1 MANFVRHINCEKCGS
16 SDANALYDDD
26 SQYCFACNT
35 VVRSTSASAANA
47 VTREKKIMTSEDI
60 KHMTDQTKD
69 SLDMDEYEEIKAITT
84 TKPGGF
90 RGIRDDTNTK
100 FGVRYFVEDGQITKQ
115 YCPVTEDSQLVG
127 LKIRTIPKSFS
138 TIGRVGKK
146 SDLFMQFRF
155 TKGGKYLLITEGE
168 CFLPT
173 TKVLTKSGW
182 ISLKDYEDGE
192 VMQGDG
198 TFATPIAKIHKQYS
212 GNLINYKSGSYKITT
227 TPEHNM
233 IRIINNA
240 HVKVKANDITKK
252 YYPIPRTV
260 NYDSYLTEK
269 EELMARLQVM
279 FSADFTF
286 REHGDIYGCLK
297 KQRKI
302 DRCVQLLNA
311 SGVRYSHNKDSRGY
325 SSFFIHRNHGLDVSK
340 EFKYERDLIKASIII
355 DEIVH
360 WDGNTVP
367 NRNQIEYSSVILHN
381 AEFIQT
387 CAHICG
393 YVSTIIPR
401 TRDKYNWYKVSILFN
416 KQTSTTQKGYTEI
429 NYEGD
434 VYCLTM
440 PSGSLLVNED
450 NSISISG
457 NCDALSAYQMLN
469 DYNASKNSPFETAV
483 VSPVIGANSA
493 AQLKHNYRFLDSF
506 DQIILCYDNDKAG
519 QEAIEDVIPSLPKG
533 KIKIMKMRYKD
544 ANEYL
549 VAGKE
554 KEFVT
559 DFYNA
564 ETYVPVGV
572 LGSSQLYDKILA
584 QALTQKVE
592 FPPFMSKLN
601 DKLVGG
607 MPLGHI
613 INIGA
618 KTGIGKCLGK
628 DTKVRM
634 YDLSVKNVQD
644 IVDGDLVMG
653 ADGTSRKVV
662 GVTSGIDKLYKIT
675 QKKRMSYVVNS
686 AHILSLRQSANTIH
700 RNRNDVLNIN
710 VEDYLS
716 LDVTQQ
722 RLLKG
727 YKSSMSNYLEV
738 DDSIYTEDDAYMLGL
753 WLAEGTTARPQ
764 ITLANKDIEL
774 KDFLFDYCAKNNY
787 KIHVN
792 PTGYRKNCTMYDI
805 SGGFL
810 TLLRDKFGVYNEKH
824 IPRSF
829 FDASNTKIRMALL
842 AGIIDGD
849 GHSHQYGYELT
860 LKKNRLSKDVVLLLQ
875 ILGLAVNVKDKF
887 SKCQGFDGD
896 YYDRMYIYGSTDR
909 IPNKLLRKKNSRRRI
924 NKNEFNTG
932 ITVKYIGEGEY
943 FGFELEGKDKLFC
956 LEDFTVTH
964 NTTLVNELVYHWVMN
979 SPYKAGVV
987 SMELD
992 SGQYGEVLLSRHL
1005 SSKLALMRSNEDK
1018 NAFLS
1023 NDIIKKRASELFT
1036 DSNGNDRF
1044 FVLDNRDGSVEEIQN
1059 TIEEL
1064 IISCGCRIII
1074 LDPLQD
1080 ILAGLSVDEQELF
1093 MKWVKGSIKSHGVT
1107 FILIN
1112 HMRKSQGPAH
1122 AIDEEDFQGSSTI
1135 IKSASVNIILSR
1147 DKSSDDDV
1155 ERNTTRI
1162 TVTKNRITGLTGP
1175 AGEVY
1180 YDNDSHTLHDID
1192 EFFTDRHKH

>member
-1 MANFVRHINCEKCGS
+1 MANFVRHISCEKCGS
-16 SDANALYDDD
+16 SDANALYDDG
-26 SQYCFACNT
+26 SQYCFSCNS
-35 VVRSTSASAANA
+35 VVRSSGAYNA
-47 VTREKKIMTSEDI
+47 TVREKKIMTDKDI
-60 KHMTDQTKD
+60 KNMTDQTKEAL
-69 SLDMDEYEEIKAITT
+69 SMDEYEELKTITT
-84 TKPGGF
+84 TKPNGF
-90 RGIRDDTNTK
+90 RGIRDDISSK
-100 FGVRYFVEDGQITKQ
+100 FGVRYLVENEQVVKQ
-115 YCPVTEDSQLVG
+115 YCPVTEEGHLVG
-127 LKIRTIPKSFS
+127 LKIRDIPKVFS

-146 SDLFMQFRF
+146 SDLFMQFKF

-168 CFLPT
+168 CFLPD

-182 ISLKDYEDGE
+182 INIKDYTDGE

-198 TFATPIAKIHKQYS
+198 TFATPIAKISKHYS
-212 GNLINYKSGSYKITT
+212 GNLINYKSGSYQMTT
-227 TPEHNM
+227 TPEHDM
-233 IRIINNA
+233 IRIIKGNY
-240 HVKVKANDITKK
+240 VKVKANDKTKK
-252 YYPIPRTV
+252 HLPVPRVV
-260 NYDSYLTEK
+260 NYETQLTSQEV
-269 EELMARLQVM
+269 LMARLQVM

-286 REHGDIYGCLK
+286 REDGDIYGCLK

-302 DRCVQLLNA
+302 DRCVDLLNK
-311 SGVRYSHNKDSRGY
+311 SGIRYSHNKDSRGY
-325 SSFFIHRNHGLDVSK
+325 SSFFIHRGHGLDVSK
-340 EFKYERDLIKASIII
+340 HFDYQRDLHRCKIII

-387 CAHICG
+387 CAHLCG
-393 YVSTIIPR
+393 YTSSIIPR
-401 TRDKYNWYKVSILFN
+401 IKDEYDWYKVSILFG
-416 KQTSTTQKGYTEI
+416 KQTSSTQQGYTEI
-429 NYEGD
+429 PYDNE

-440 PSGSLLVNED
+440 PSGSLLVKENQ
-450 NSISISG
+450 SISVNG

-483 VSPVIGANSA
+483 VSPIIGANSA
-493 AQLKHNYRFLDSF
+493 AQLKHNYKFIDTF
-506 DQIILCYDNDKAG
+506 DQIIICYDNDKTG
-519 QEAIEDVIPSLPKG
+519 QEAIEDIIPSLPKG

-549 VAGKE
+549 QAGKE

-584 QALTQKVE
+584 QAATLKVP
-592 FPPFMSKLN
+592 FPPFMNALN

-618 KTGIGKCLGK
+618 KTGIGK
-628 DTKVRM
+628 
-634 YDLSVKNVQD
+634 
-644 IVDGDLVMG
+644 
-653 ADGTSRKVV
+653 
-662 GVTSGIDKLYKIT
+662 
-675 QKKRMSYVVNS
+675 
-686 AHILSLRQSANTIH
+686 
-700 RNRNDVLNIN
+700 
-710 VEDYLS
+710 
-716 LDVTQQ
+716 
-722 RLLKG
+722 
-727 YKSSMSNYLEV
+727 
-738 DDSIYTEDDAYMLGL
+738 
-753 WLAEGTTARPQ
+753 TT
-764 ITLANKDIEL
+764 
-774 KDFLFDYCAKNNY
+774 
-787 KIHVN
+787 V
-792 PTGYRKNCTMYDI
+792 
-805 SGGFL
+805 
-810 TLLRDKFGVYNEKH
+810 
-824 IPRSF
+824 
-829 FDASNTKIRMALL
+829 
-842 AGIIDGD
+842 
-849 GHSHQYGYELT
+849 
-860 LKKNRLSKDVVLLLQ
+860 
-875 ILGLAVNVKDKF
+875 
-887 SKCQGFDGD
+887 
-896 YYDRMYIYGSTDR
+896 
-909 IPNKLLRKKNSRRRI
+909 
-924 NKNEFNTG
+924 
-932 ITVKYIGEGEY
+932 
-943 FGFELEGKDKLFC
+943 
-956 LEDFTVTH
+956 
-964 NTTLVNELVYHWVMN
+964 VNELIYYWVMN
-979 SPYKAGVV
+979 SPHKAGVV

-1005 SSKLALMRSNEDK
+1005 SSKLALIKSNDDK

-1023 NDIIKKRASELFT
+1023 NEIIKKRASELFT

-1064 IISCGCRIII
+1064 IISCGCKIII

-1080 ILAGLSVDEQELF
+1080 ILAGLSIDEQELF

-1122 AIDEEDFQGSSTI
+1122 DVDEEDFQGSSTI

-1180 YDNDSHTLHDID
+1180 YDNESHTLHDIN